1 MDLLGVVDGTTTLLS
16 GNRAETTEHRFLD
29 WTLNGKPLRSMLGW
43 ENPERL
49 HLHGF
54 GLGSGRWAGLAREY
68 EV

>member
-43 ENPERL
+43 KNPP
-49 HLHGF
+49 
-54 GLGSGRWAGLAREY
+54 SDCTCMVSSRWTCR
-68 EV
+68 